1 MLGHDAVR
9 AIEYVK
15 LMLIWII
22 FAAMTGA
29 AVFAL
34 LWPLNRGPREAFADT
49 ADAASLYR
57 AQIGEIERDVSRALI
72 GPADAEAA
80 KAEAARRLLR
90 SAGDEVG
97 AAGETEASLRRRRAS
112 SALALSCVPLLA
124 LLVYGAFGSPN
135 APDLPL
141 SARIEKEPSRQ
152 DFAMSLARIEAHLAA
167 NPSDGRGW
175 AVLAPVYLR
184 QGRFEEAARAF
195 ASAIRHGQNGAEMFA
210 GQGEAQILAAG
221 GVVTAAARENLGE
234 ALRRDPK
241 NPRARFFLAIGQEQ
255 DGDIAAAAAALR
267 ALLQEAPEGAEW
279 TQTVRQRLQSLP
291 GEGQAPQSD
300 NAAESI
306 TKMPPGAQQEA
317 IRGMVEGLAA
327 RLRDGGG
334 TAAEWSR
341 LIRSQIVLGDRD
353 AAHAA
358 LVTARERLAQDAS
371 ALTQINAL
379 AAELGLKDAVP

>member
-1 MLGHDAVR
+1 
-9 AIEYVK
+9 
-15 LMLIWII
+15 MLIWII

-34 LWPLNRGPREAFADT
+34 LWPLGRGPREAFADT

-57 AQIGEIERDVSRALI
+57 AQIGEIERDVARALI
-72 GPADAEAA
+72 GTAEAEAA

-135 APDLPL
+135 TPDLPL
-141 SARIEKEPSRQ
+141 SARIDKEPSRQ

-167 NPSDGRGW
+167 NPTDARGW
-175 AVLAPVYLR
+175 SVLAPVYLR
-184 QGRFEEAARAF
+184 QGRFDEAARAF
-195 ASAIRHGQNGAEMFA
+195 ASAIRHGQDGAEMFA
-210 GQGEAQILAAG
+210 GQGEAQVLAAG
-221 GVVTAAARENLGE
+221 GVVTAAARESLSE
-234 ALRRDPK
+234 AVRRDPK

-255 DGDIAAAAAALR
+255 DGDIAGAAGALR
-267 ALLQEAPEGAEW
+267 AILQDAPEGAEW
-279 TQTVRQRLQSLP
+279 AQTVRQRLQSLP
-291 GEGQAPQSD
+291 EQGRASSGVGQAQPSENPAD
-300 NAAESI
+300 AIARLPS
-306 TKMPPGAQQEA
+306 GAQLEA
-317 IRGMVEGLAA
+317 IRGMVDGLAA
-327 RLRDGGG
+327 RLRDAGG

-341 LIRSQIVLGDRD
+341 LIRSHIVLGDRE
-353 AAHAA
+353 AARAA
-358 LVTARERLAQDAS
+358 LMTARERLAQDAA

-379 AAELGLKDAVP
+379 AAEFGLKDATP

>member
-1 MLGHDAVR
+1 
-9 AIEYVK
+9 
-15 LMLIWII
+15 MLIWII

-57 AQIGEIERDVSRALI
+57 AQIGEIDRDVARALI

-184 QGRFEEAARAF
+184 QGRFDEAARAF
-195 ASAIRHGQNGAEMFA
+195 ASAIRNGQDGPDMFA

-221 GVVTAAARENLGE
+221 GVVTAAARETLSE
-234 ALRRDPK
+234 AVRRDPK

-255 DGDIAAAAAALR
+255 DGDLAGAASALR
-267 ALLQEAPEGAEW
+267 ALLQEAPAGAEW
-279 TQTVRQRLQSLP
+279 AQTVRQRLEALP
-291 GEGQAPQSD
+291 GEKTQAPPSES
-300 NAAESI
+300 AAESI
-306 TKMPPGAQQEA
+306 ARLPPGVQQEA
-317 IRGMVEGLAA
+317 IRGMVAGLAA
-327 RLRDGGG
+327 RLQESGGS
-334 TAAEWSR
+334 AADWGR
-341 LIRSQIVLGDRD
+341 LIRSQIVLGDKD
-353 AAHAA
+353 AAQSA
-358 LVTARERLAQDAS
+358 LVTARQRLAQDAE

-379 AAELGLKDAVP
+379 AVELGLKDATP

>member
-1 MLGHDAVR
+1 
-9 AIEYVK
+9 
-15 LMLIWII
+15 MLIWII

-29 AVFAL
+29 VVFAL

-57 AQIGEIERDVSRALI
+57 AQLGEIDRDVARALI
-72 GPADAEAA
+72 APAEAEAA

-90 SAGDEVG
+90 AAGDEVG

-167 NPSDGRGW
+167 NPADGRGW
-175 AVLAPVYLR
+175 SVLAPVYLR
-184 QGRFEEAARAF
+184 QGRFDDAARAF
-195 ASAIRHGQNGAEMFA
+195 ASAIRHGQDGAEMFA

-221 GVVTAAARENLGE
+221 GVVTAAARESLSE
-234 ALRRDPK
+234 AVRRDPR

-255 DGDIAAAAAALR
+255 DGDLPGAAAALR
-267 ALLQEAPEGAEW
+267 ALLQEAPPGAEW
-279 TQTVRQRLQSLP
+279 TETVRQRLQSLP
-291 GEGQAPQSD
+291 GTGPGAPGD
-300 NAAESI
+300 DPAEAIAKLPS
-306 TKMPPGAQQEA
+306 GAQQEA
-317 IRGMVEGLAA
+317 IRGMVDGLAA

-334 TAAEWSR
+334 SAAEWGR
-341 LIRSQIVLGDRD
+341 LIRSQLVLGDRD
-353 AAHAA
+353 AAASS
-358 LVTARERLAQDAS
+358 LRTARERLAQDAA

-379 AAELGLKDAVP
+379 AAELGLKDATP

>member
-1 MLGHDAVR
+1 
-9 AIEYVK
+9 
-15 LMLIWII
+15 MLIWII

-29 AVFAL
+29 VVFAL

-57 AQIGEIERDVSRALI
+57 AQLGEIDRDVARALI
-72 GPADAEAA
+72 APAEAEAA

-90 SAGDEVG
+90 AAGDEVG

-167 NPSDGRGW
+167 NPADGRGW
-175 AVLAPVYLR
+175 SVLAPVYLR
-184 QGRFEEAARAF
+184 QGRFEDAARAF
-195 ASAIRHGQNGAEMFA
+195 ASAIRHGQDGAEMFA

-221 GVVTAAARENLGE
+221 GVVTAAARESLSE
-234 ALRRDPK
+234 AVRRDPR

-255 DGDIAAAAAALR
+255 DGDLPGAAAALR
-267 ALLQEAPEGAEW
+267 ALLQEAPAGAEW
-279 TQTVRQRLQSLP
+279 AETVRQRLQSLP
-291 GEGQAPQSD
+291 GTGPGAPGD
-300 NAAESI
+300 DPAEAIAKLPS
-306 TKMPPGAQQEA
+306 GAQQEA

-334 TAAEWSR
+334 SAAEWGR
-341 LIRSQIVLGDRD
+341 LIRSQLVLGDRD
-353 AAHAA
+353 AAASS
-358 LVTARERLAQDAS
+358 LRTARERLAQDAS

-379 AAELGLKDAVP
+379 AAELGLKDATP